1 MASAFNLTAQINLAG
16 PANIKPVVG
25 QIQKGLKG
33 IKANVDINID
43 KRTAAQLRAI
53 NKNITSLNA
62 SLKNLNQA
70 ASQAGR
76 GLGMVNNAASSNK
89 VSRAAG
95 SMNKLASSSKNAA
108 TSLQGANKQLA
119 KSNNLMQAFGKHVS
133 LAAKKFA
140 AFSLVTGVIYRVS
153 NAIDVAVSEFIE
165 FDRQLT
171 RVSQVTGTSM
181 QGLQGLE
188 RTVRSLATG
197 LGVSSQSLIKVSTT
211 LAQAGLTAEQTRQ
224 ALSALAKTS
233 LAPTFGDIN
242 ETVEGSIALMR
253 QFNISTKDLE
263 QALGSINAV
272 ASQFA
277 VESQDIIT
285 AVKRAG
291 GVFAAA
297 SKGIAEGTDALNQFI
312 AIFTSVR
319 ATTREGAETIATGLR
334 TIFTRI
340 QRGDTIEKLKGIGV
354 ELTDLEGKFV
364 GPYEAVRR
372 LSIALGGLDPRSAK
386 FAAIAEELGG
396 FRQIGKVIPL
406 LQQFNTAQAAYFAA
420 QKGGNSLTKDAT
432 IAQQALS
439 TQIQK
444 TREQFISFIA
454 SLSNNQGLKNMAT
467 LALKAASAI
476 LKIAEA
482 IGPALPA
489 LSIMLGGKLARTG
502 LGMITGKKFAAG
514 GVVPGTGSGDTVPAM
529 LTPGEFVIRKK
540 AVESIG
546 VGNLQR
552 MNKYAVGGP
561 IKAEKLKKISVALRK
576 RVVSESSSVPE
587 SDFKSGK
594 YLTDSD
600 MITFNKEEYGLPA
613 AKNIGFKNF
622 EKKVADRIGGGLQS
636 KHTAPIDVVKGRRK
650 IEVRNRNRPTKD
662 VVLLDKLLRYNLQSK
677 GKLIDNRKRGES
689 LHAGRIDIAY
699 NTNKLK
705 RKGLKPLASG
715 GGISGSDTVP
725 ALLTPGEFVINKK
738 AASRIGAS
746 KLHTMNRADKITGY
760 NKGGFVQKF
769 ATGGGV
775 DDVAAGLSRKDATM
789 LQQAAKSNVDAF
801 KELEKLT
808 RGWPVEDVASAYKN
822 LARSINKGEADM
834 SVALDKAV
842 TQTAKGSGGAE
853 RGPSR
858 QERLAQRQVE
868 LEGGTAR
875 MDKRNI
881 NQYNGGK
888 VPGAYQGSYA
898 QQDDELAYKEKALKD
913 PAVQKRYDTK
923 VAKEQI
929 QKKLGSGTQK
939 TDAATARAMKV
950 FAHELNATGNRA
962 AAFAAALDNG
972 MKHTTAFDRNLAK
985 TSAALQRA
993 GNTIQNAGNS
1003 IKSGGSFIVK
1013 AFKNVGS
1020 AIPGGKMIGG
1030 IGGKMM
1036 GGYQKIMG
1044 GDSAGAVARRG
1055 MAAAGV
1061 TAAAGMG
1068 VSGLTEMMKGGS
1080 FFAGATGNADPDL
1093 KATDNSIMAAQMG
1106 QGALS
1111 GASMGAQIGSIFG
1124 PWGTAIGGAV
1134 GALGGLTMG
1143 FINARKEIAKA
1154 AAQEKK
1160 ERQQKFAEQD
1170 KKSLAIATDQSKG
1183 GAERKAARETYL
1195 ARIQANKGAG
1205 LDTAKDLMKTGSS
1218 ADEAASAGATA
1229 AANAVQFI
1237 TSEASRTGKDLSQMQ
1252 ASMPAG
1258 EFDALKQ
1265 SILNADA
1272 EYLKAVKA
1280 HGENSAAAKA
1290 AADKAME
1297 NVQEMAKTNAEL
1309 ARQRKAVAAMAKVSA
1324 SFVRTARSLSGAID
1338 AAENSF
1344 NHAAQEMATIT
1355 DPTASVSY
1363 RNTNLETVTNPAS
1376 TGAEQ
1381 QKAYSQMAQGLG
1393 PDGQA
1398 MANMAAMPKNLESS
1412 ISKSIAK
1419 TVNSQDSEAVE
1430 KDLQKTVMDQ
1440 LMAAGVDKESASEAA
1455 GKFAGRISG
1464 MTPAE
1469 RQNLDVQKEISNDPA
1484 LSAMMDGANASA
1496 EALQKYS
1503 RSVTSA
1509 FQFLAD
1515 QAKQTAAAEQGL
1527 RDAHAD
1533 SIGQRMAN
1541 EDRLN
1546 AILGKGQGIQAKLNR
1561 INEKGA
1567 AQRNARLGGGAN
1579 ISADPVQAAGELVN
1593 MINTNQAEAANSRA
1607 QRSTDL
1613 SGGNAAAVKAESE
1626 GELAMSRFAQ
1636 QAKTAE
1642 EELRKLPGQLQGSI
1656 DAVLSEME
1664 SVMAHRSAQIDA
1676 GAGLMEKALGST
1688 PSEMMKLSKT
1698 MNLAGAAAQGFAPTI
1713 QQSEAAQKAYQK
1725 TIQGGGSQKQAQSAA
1740 QQAYAQESGDSLS
1753 MLKEM
1758 MPLLT
1763 AAGPEGKAEANKM
1776 MANAYES
1783 QFAARGID
1791 INQTP
1796 FGKIIEMMR
1805 QDPGEDPQIA
1815 ALKQQYQVLEQQKT
1829 AVEGVIQA
1837 LDQSKLTAAHEAANQ
1852 IVVDKLDQ
1860 LQAVFEG
1867 RQQEGEKDGVPRP
1880 TAPPK
1885 PAASSP
1891 KAAAAAAASGAA
1903 GGPGGAAPAP
1913 GAPAPGAPG
1922 APAPGAPAPASA
1934 AAVAAANAPAG
1945 SASAVYGS
1953 ASSPYS
1959 TAAAP
1964 APSQTDLINKKYAQ
1978 ESEANQQQAMSYSA
1992 GRDAKTPQLAYKE
2005 NILQQRRIAYAR
2017 RTGNKKGL
2025 KEDDQKLM
2033 DLQDKQN
2040 TLESRKQEELKK
2052 MQAKT
2057 TGSKP
2062 GMAGGGMWSV
2072 PPEEVKGKTGSQM
2085 SAKDKAT
2092 NNAYETMLKVYDG
2105 IDTKNTAAN
2114 SRDDKA
2120 KQSVA
2125 ADQTV
2130 TGDVSIAIL
2139 EQISQNT
2146 AATIEAIKNSS
2157 VVSSKDAP
2165 QPTPSAAQN
2174 PLAGIDTSAA
2184 QALDGTQ
2191 IGADAKAMAA
2201 GVDKTLQNKKA
2212 APKPPEKPKAKPEG
2226 WMGAIGSVLTAPTR
2240 FAGSMIESATGIEV
2254 NRGIENTT
2262 GIPMTQDD
2270 IASSAGGF
2278 AGSVAAAPAR
2288 FAGGVAGGIAGSIT
2302 GTPASEQTTTAGA
2315 IGGAVGSA
2323 ITAPARYVAGAMGIS
2338 TPASP
2343 QDSQQSAQSSASGS
2357 NSSSLQLLKEIANST
2372 KALVQNSSGAAT
2384 AQKSGDG
2391 VNTNGL
2397 AQFTDKLNKLFE
2409 QLANVS
2415 IPSEIKLSGAFDVNV
2430 ALNGLEVWK
2439 TMEPKIK
2446 EMILTATGEQINEFA
2461 GENFGGEGKTKKVP
2475 IGSQN

>member
-53 NKNITSLNA
+53 NKNITSLNT

-108 TSLQGANKQLA
+108 TSLQGANKQLE
-119 KSNNLMQAFGKHVS
+119 KSNNLMQAFGKHIS

-197 LGVSSQSLIKVSTT
+197 LGVSSQSLIEISTT

-372 LSIALGGLDPRSAK
+372 LSIALGGLDPRSTK

-489 LSIMLGGKLARTG
+489 LSIMLGGKIARTG

-552 MNKYAVGGP
+552 MNKYAYGGP
-561 IKAEKLKKISVALRK
+561 VSFKDITGAKQGGKSLAARLAKSKSDAYKQGALINAEDKFSQAINEKEFTSERIGSILKGKRGADSTIRKLSDSNQNVRGAEFENFIKKYVAGAGKQTTGNAPLDFVGPPGEAKFQKDPVHYPDLLSKSLRQ
-576 RVVSESSSVPE
+576 RIE
-587 SDFKSGK
+587 SGK
-594 YLTDSD
+594 YASLRDSKGGAPSESVQSFD
-600 MITFNKEEYGLPA
+600 NIYASGVNLFKLKGTFNTKTARDAAGL
-613 AKNIGFKNF
+613 N
-622 EKKVADRIGGGLQS
+622 KK
-636 KHTAPIDVVKGRRK
+636 
-650 IEVRNRNRPTKD
+650 
-662 VVLLDKLLRYNLQSK
+662 
-677 GKLIDNRKRGES
+677 
-689 LHAGRIDIAY
+689 
-699 NTNKLK
+699 K
-705 RKGLKPLASG
+705 RKATG

-775 DDVAAGLSRKDATM
+775 DDVAAGLSRKDAAM

-801 KELEKLT
+801 KDLEKLT

-842 TQTAKGSGGAE
+842 TQTAKGSGGAQ
-853 RGPSR
+853 RKAKKGMLQQTQGF
-858 QERLAQRQVE
+858 QEDRTKASIVADRVAAGGLGSSGDDVARADRETDKAKGRLEATYGAK
-868 LEGGTAR
+868 GG
-875 MDKRNI
+875 
-881 NQYNGGK
+881 
-888 VPGAYQGSYA
+888 GASQAS
-898 QQDDELAYKEKALKD
+898 EKALKVFRKTLLETND
-913 PAVQKRYDTK
+913 TTKAMAAAQRAAVQSIRNSSKGITAASKPWFPTFKKVGGALSTFGTK
-923 VAKEQI
+923 
-929 QKKLGSGTQK
+929 
-939 TDAATARAMKV
+939 
-950 FAHELNATGNRA
+950 
-962 AAFAAALDNG
+962 
-972 MKHTTAFDRNLAK
+972 LAK
-985 TSAALQRA
+985 VGNKMTGGLAGRA
-993 GNTIQNAGNS
+993 GG
-1003 IKSGGSFIVK
+1003 
-1013 AFKNVGS
+1013 
-1020 AIPGGKMIGG
+1020 AIGKLARS
-1030 IGGKMM
+1030 
-1036 GGYQKIMG
+1036 Q
-1044 GDSAGAVARRG
+1044 SAGAVAARG
-1055 MAAAGV
+1055 MAAAGL
-1061 TAAAGMG
+1061 TSAAGMG

-1080 FFAGATGNADPDL
+1080 FFAGATGNADQNL
-1093 KATDNSIMAAQMG
+1093 KATDASIMAEQMG
-1106 QGALS
+1106 GSALS
-1111 GASMGAQIGSIFG
+1111 GGAMGAQIGMMFG
-1124 PWGTAIGGAV
+1124 PIGAAVGGVV

-1170 KKSLAIATDQSKG
+1170 KKTLAIATDESKG
-1183 GAERKAARETYL
+1183 GAERKAAREAYL
-1195 ARIQANKGAG
+1195 GRLQANKGAG

-1272 EYLKAVKA
+1272 EYLKAVQA

-1398 MANMAAMPKNLESS
+1398 MVNMAAMPKNLESS
-1412 ISKSIAK
+1412 ISRSIAR
-1419 TVNSQDSEAVE
+1419 TVNSQDSAAVE

-1613 SGGNAAAVKAESE
+1613 SGGNAAAVKVESE

-1636 QAKTAE
+1636 KAKTAE

-1713 QQSEAAQKAYQK
+1713 QQSEAAQKAYAK
-1725 TIQGGGSQKQAQSAA
+1725 TIQGGGSQRQAQSAA
-1740 QQAYAQESGDSLS
+1740 QQAYAQESSDSLS

-1815 ALKQQYQVLEQQKT
+1815 ALNQQYEMLEQQKE
-1829 AVEGVIQA
+1829 AVNGVIQA
-1837 LDQSKLTAAHEAANQ
+1837 LDIKNLTAAHEAANK
-1852 IVVDKLDQ
+1852 IVVEKLDKI
-1860 LQAVFEG
+1860 QAIFEG
-1867 RQQEGEKDGVPRP
+1867 RQKEGEKDGIPRP
-1880 TAPPK
+1880 QDAGV
-1885 PAASSP
+1885 SSGAVP
-1891 KAAAAAAASGAA
+1891 TIPGTGAA
-1903 GGPGGAAPAP
+1903 GGAGAGGAGAVGAAAGAAGSGTGGAASGSAGSRSTTGQVPGGTGAPTGQRP
-1913 GAPAPGAPG
+1913 GAPTPTASSGASGPVAGG
-1922 APAPGAPAPASA
+1922 AAGAGAGSGSPLPVTQSASA
-1934 AAVAAANAPAG
+1934 STGVDIRTQLQNREDSRGTAGAAAGLSAFKEKHSSHLNLANQERNQTTMRLNRSGFGAANAR
-1945 SASAVYGS
+1945 
-1953 ASSPYS
+1953 
-1959 TAAAP
+1959 AANY
-1964 APSQTDLINKKYAQ
+1964 QNM
-1978 ESEANQQQAMSYSA
+1978 QQQ
-1992 GRDAKTPQLAYKE
+1992 K
-2005 NILQQRRIAYAR
+2005 RIAYAQ

-2025 KEDDQKLM
+2025 RDEDKNLM
-2033 DLQDKQN
+2033 AAQSKQN
-2040 TLESRKQEELKK
+2040 T
-2052 MQAKT
+2052 MA
-2057 TGSKP
+2057 TGSTP
-2062 GMAGGGMWSV
+2062 ART
-2072 PPEEVKGKTGSQM
+2072 P
-2085 SAKDKAT
+2085 
-2092 NNAYETMLKVYDG
+2092 
-2105 IDTKNTAAN
+2105 
-2114 SRDDKA
+2114 SRTR
-2120 KQSVA
+2120 SR
-2125 ADQTV
+2125 V
-2130 TGDVSIAIL
+2130 TGTT
-2139 EQISQNT
+2139 SQ
-2146 AATIEAIKNSS
+2146 
-2157 VVSSKDAP
+2157 V
-2165 QPTPSAAQN
+2165 AAQN
-2174 PLAGIDTSAA
+2174 
-2184 QALDGTQ
+2184 
-2191 IGADAKAMAA
+2191 
-2201 GVDKTLQNKKA
+2201 
-2212 APKPPEKPKAKPEG
+2212 
-2226 WMGAIGSVLTAPTR
+2226 
-2240 FAGSMIESATGIEV
+2240 
-2254 NRGIENTT
+2254 
-2262 GIPMTQDD
+2262 
-2270 IASSAGGF
+2270 
-2278 AGSVAAAPAR
+2278 
-2288 FAGGVAGGIAGSIT
+2288 
-2302 GTPASEQTTTAGA
+2302 
-2315 IGGAVGSA
+2315 
-2323 ITAPARYVAGAMGIS
+2323 
-2338 TPASP
+2338 
-2343 QDSQQSAQSSASGS
+2343 SG
-2357 NSSSLQLLKEIANST
+2357 N
-2372 KALVQNSSGAAT
+2372 
-2384 AQKSGDG
+2384 G

-2397 AQFTDKLNKLFE
+2397 AQFTDKLNNLFDK
-2409 QLANVS
+2409 LANVS
-2415 IPSEIKLSGAFDVNV
+2415 IPSEINLTGAFDVNV
-2430 ALNGLEVWK
+2430 KLNGAEVFK

-2446 EMILTATGEQINEFA
+2446 EMILVATGEQINEFA

-2475 IGSQN
+2475 IGKSADQPQMA